1 MKRIR
6 STETFLEPSIHRRI
20 SRNGAKESSLCSPT
34 PRVPLMG
41 SRTDCCH
48 LFSFLLL
55 FCPSSSLPTSG
66 SLQPSIHVRVYL
78 LPAVWHLPASS
89 LAHTIARLYFQRIYI
104 QREKLIDPF
113 LRSFARARRERNIDF
128 LDNTNRSEK
137 VREKEGGKR
146 IERNL
151 GSRRKEGYACGG
163 GRGEEKTQRRHGW
176 RDNAGIRGSSRP
188 IIAFFPPRDPLASQK
203 GGFSHGNGGHTTLGL
218 IERNAVTI
226 PDRFSLFI
234 AILRNR
240 WPTDYSPLLAS
251 LPIQPLIT
259 KSLSP
264 TCYPFSQ

>member
-137 VREKEGGKR
+137 VREKEGVG
-146 IERNL
+146 
-151 GSRRKEGYACGG
+151 
-163 GRGEEKTQRRHGW
+163 
-176 RDNAGIRGSSRP
+176 RGSSGILALDERRDMRVGEGEERRKRREDTGGETMRGLEARQGPSSRSFRP
-188 IIAFFPPRDPLASQK
+188 AIRSLHKRVVF
-203 GGFSHGNGGHTTLGL
+203 HTETAAT
-218 IERNAVTI
+218 RHS
-226 PDRFSLFI
+226 D
-234 AILRNR
+234 
-240 WPTDYSPLLAS
+240 
-251 LPIQPLIT
+251 
-259 KSLSP
+259 
-264 TCYPFSQ
+264 

>member
-55 FCPSSSLPTSG
+55 FCPNSSLPTSG

-151 GSRRKEGYACGG
+151 GSRRKKGYACGG
-163 GRGEEKTQRRHGW
+163 GKERRKRREDTGGETMRGLEARQGP
-176 RDNAGIRGSSRP
+176 SSRSFRP
-188 IIAFFPPRDPLASQK
+188 AIRSLHKRVVF
-203 GGFSHGNGGHTTLGL
+203 HTETAAT
-218 IERNAVTI
+218 RHS
-226 PDRFSLFI
+226 D
-234 AILRNR
+234 
-240 WPTDYSPLLAS
+240 
-251 LPIQPLIT
+251 
-259 KSLSP
+259 
-264 TCYPFSQ
+264 

>member
-55 FCPSSSLPTSG
+55 FCPNSSLPTSG

-163 GRGEEKTQRRHGW
+163 GEERRKRREDTGGETMRGLEARQGP
-176 RDNAGIRGSSRP
+176 SSRSFRP
-188 IIAFFPPRDPLASQK
+188 AIRSLHKRVVF
-203 GGFSHGNGGHTTLGL
+203 HTETAAT
-218 IERNAVTI
+218 RHS
-226 PDRFSLFI
+226 D
-234 AILRNR
+234 
-240 WPTDYSPLLAS
+240 
-251 LPIQPLIT
+251 
-259 KSLSP
+259 
-264 TCYPFSQ
+264 